1 MKKNQLI
8 TLILLLAVIA
18 AAIYYF
24 SRSSTDDAQQDIVSA
39 VKYGPFTVS
48 VSATGEL
55 EAKRSKKI
63 MGPSSMRNAQI
74 YETTIQSLVPE
85 GTEVKEGAFVAQL
98 DKTEV
103 ANKMADIQAEIDKV
117 LTQLEQ
123 VKIDTSIEMR
133 GLRDQMVNVKFSKEE
148 TKLQVELSKYEP
160 QAVIRQKNIEFEKI
174 EREYEQLRV
183 KLGLTK
189 DKNLAKIAEITA
201 SLNQQKVKMKR
212 LIDLGEEFTI
222 KAPADGMVIYARGW
236 EGKVSSGSRLRA
248 WDPVVAELPDL
259 TEMISKTYVNEVD
272 ISKVSIGQDTRIT
285 VDAFPDAEYTGTVK
299 KVANIGEQLR
309 NYDTKVFE
317 VIVSVNEQDSILRP
331 AMTTGIE
338 VVISEFDSVTY
349 IPLEALYKD
358 SVNFV
363 FRKMNGKVTKQEV
376 VVGSSNDLDIIIAGG
391 LEKGQEVLLTKPE
404 NADELK
410 INYFDSATKKEILAE
425 IDRKEDER
433 KAVLE
438 EKKKTLKDD
447 IERKDDSGST
457 MVIFR

>member
-1 MKKNQLI
+1 
-8 TLILLLAVIA
+8 
-18 AAIYYF
+18 
-24 SRSSTDDAQQDIVSA
+24 
-39 VKYGPFTVS
+39 
-48 VSATGEL
+48 
-55 EAKRSKKI
+55 
-63 MGPSSMRNAQI
+63 
-74 YETTIQSLVPE
+74 
-85 GTEVKEGAFVAQL
+85 
-98 DKTEV
+98 
-103 ANKMADIQAEIDKV
+103 
-117 LTQLEQ
+117 
-123 VKIDTSIEMR
+123 
-133 GLRDQMVNVKFSKEE
+133 
-148 TKLQVELSKYEP
+148 
-160 QAVIRQKNIEFEKI
+160 
-174 EREYEQLRV
+174 
-183 KLGLTK
+183 
-189 DKNLAKIAEITA
+189 
-201 SLNQQKVKMKR
+201 
-212 LIDLGEEFTI
+212 
-222 KAPADGMVIYARGW
+222 MVIYARGW

-272 ISKVSIGQDTRIT
+272 ISKVSVGQDTRIT

-349 IPLEALYKD
+349 IRLEALYKD

>member
-1 MKKNQLI
+1 MKKNQII
-8 TLILLLAVIA
+8 TLVVILAAIA

-24 SRSSTDDAQQDIVSA
+24 SGSNTDDAQQDIVSA

-103 ANKMADIQAEIDKV
+103 ANKMADIQAEMDKI
-117 LTQLEQ
+117 LTQLDQ

-189 DKNLAKIAEITA
+189 DKNMAKIAEITA

-212 LIDLGEEFTI
+212 LLDLSDEFTI

-285 VDAFPDAEYTGTVK
+285 VDAFPDVEYTGTVQ

-338 VVISEFDSVTY
+338 VIISDYDSVAY

-358 SVNFV
+358 SVNYV
-363 FRKMNGKVTKQEV
+363 YKKVGGKIMKQEV
-376 VVGSSNDLDIIIAGG
+376 VVGPSNDLDIIIAGG
-391 LEKGQEVLLTKPE
+391 LEKGEEVLLTKPE
-404 NADELK
+404 KADDMK
-410 INYFDSATKKEILAE
+410 IAYFNEEQKKALLVDLEK
-425 IDRKEDER
+425 KEDER
-433 KAVLE
+433 KSVLE

-447 IERKDDSGST
+447 IERKEESSNR
-457 MVIFR
+457 MIIFN

>member
-8 TLILLLAVIA
+8 TLVVLLAAIA

-24 SRSSTDDAQQDIVSA
+24 SRSNTDEAQQDIVSA
-39 VKYGPFTVS
+39 VKYGPFKVS

-103 ANKMADIQAEIDKV
+103 ANKMADIQAEIDKI
-117 LTQLEQ
+117 LTQLDQ

-189 DKNLAKIAEITA
+189 DKNMAKIAEITA

-212 LIDLGEEFTI
+212 LLELSDEFTI

-285 VDAFPDAEYTGTVK
+285 VDAFPDAEYTGTVQQ
-299 KVANIGEQLR
+299 VANIGEQLR

-338 VVISEFDSVTY
+338 VIISDYDSVSY

-358 SVNFV
+358 SVNYV
-363 FRKMNGKVTKQEV
+363 FKKVGGKISKQEV
-376 VVGSSNDLDIIIAGG
+376 VVGPSNDLDIIIAGG
-391 LEKGQEVLLTKPE
+391 LEKGQEVLLTKPK
-404 NADELK
+404 NADDMK
-410 INYFDSATKKEILAE
+410 ILYFDGERKKAIMADLEKKEE
-425 IDRKEDER
+425 ER
-433 KAVLE
+433 SAVLE
-438 EKKKTLKDD
+438 EKKKTLKND
-447 IERKDDSGST
+447 IERKEESSNRII
-457 MVIFR
+457 IFN

>member
-272 ISKVSIGQDTRIT
+272 ISKVSVGQDTRIT